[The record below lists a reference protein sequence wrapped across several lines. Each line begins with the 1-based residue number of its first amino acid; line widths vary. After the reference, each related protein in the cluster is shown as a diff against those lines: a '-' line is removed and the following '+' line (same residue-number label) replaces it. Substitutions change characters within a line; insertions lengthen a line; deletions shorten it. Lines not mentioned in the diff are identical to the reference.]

1 MSLGKEVG
9 KLYKTNKHGNV
20 IILEYISS
28 AEVKVKFVNTGFTTT
43 TSMSNVRRG
52 VVKDRLSPS
61 VYGVGVIG
69 TSTTKKDGIALTE
82 YKIWNGMMRR
92 CYNQKCKNL
101 KSTYLNCS
109 TSDNFKNFTFFEKWA
124 NLQVGFDKSF
134 DLDKDILG
142 CGSVYHEDIC
152 VFVPR
157 EINLLFT
164 DRNKN
169 AKGVSFNRQVGKFS
183 SQICDGNGNRFL
195 GYFENETVAKDVY
208 TKEKIKRVEFLI
220 EMYKERID
228 PRVCKKLSQLA
239 EEL

>member
-1 MSLGKEVG
+1 
-9 KLYKTNKHGNV
+9 
-20 IILEYISS
+20 
-28 AEVKVKFVNTGFTTT
+28 
-43 TSMSNVRRG
+43 
-52 VVKDRLSPS
+52 
-61 VYGVGVIG
+61 
-69 TSTTKKDGIALTE
+69 
-82 YKIWNGMMRR
+82 MMRR
-92 CYNQKCKNL
+92 CYNQKYKNL
-101 KSTYLNCS
+101 KPNYLNCS
-109 TSDNFKNFTFFEKWA
+109 TSDNFKNFSFFKKWA

-164 DRNKN
+164 DRIKN

-195 GYFENETVAKDVY
+195 GYFENEAVAKDVY

-239 EEL
+239 EVL